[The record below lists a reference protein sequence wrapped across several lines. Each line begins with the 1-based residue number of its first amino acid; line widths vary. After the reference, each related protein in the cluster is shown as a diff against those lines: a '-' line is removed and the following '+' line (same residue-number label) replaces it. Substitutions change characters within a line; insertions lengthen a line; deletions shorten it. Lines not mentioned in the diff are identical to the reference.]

1 MQGAHRAISYF
12 ITAGRTA
19 LDPRCNVSDWTTV
32 MNFQH
37 GCYLVSH
44 DLIDSCKVF
53 GAGPMGKP
61 GHGLWW
67 KWRGGVRGVKAAR
80 SASCRRV
87 HKLFAAC
94 FPERS

>member
-53 GAGPMGKP
+53 AAGPMGKTRPRFVVEVEGGCP
-61 GHGLWW
+61 GSKSSSICFLST
-67 KWRGGVRGVKAAR
+67 R
-80 SASCRRV
+80 SQAVCCMFS
-87 HKLFAAC
+87 
-94 FPERS
+94 